1 MSLPLLQTIHALGE
15 SLCDALDVGDLDEV
29 ARLTAE
35 RQAALDELATAPR
48 PATLPPPWVE
58 LGDTLVA
65 QNRRL
70 AALSAEHERE
80 LSTAL
85 GRASQRRRAHASYE
99 AAPPRSARL
108 RTVHG

>member
-15 SLCDALDVGDLDEV
+15 SLCDALDGGDLDEV

-35 RQAALDELATAPR
+35 RQAALDELAAAPR
-48 PATLPPPWVE
+48 PGSLPSPWAEMGEALTV
-58 LGDTLVA
+58 

-70 AALSAEHERE
+70 ADLAGERERE

-85 GRASQRRRAHASYE
+85 ARSSRHRKAHASYE
-99 AAPPRSARL
+99 TAGPQTGRL
-108 RTVHG
+108 RAIHG